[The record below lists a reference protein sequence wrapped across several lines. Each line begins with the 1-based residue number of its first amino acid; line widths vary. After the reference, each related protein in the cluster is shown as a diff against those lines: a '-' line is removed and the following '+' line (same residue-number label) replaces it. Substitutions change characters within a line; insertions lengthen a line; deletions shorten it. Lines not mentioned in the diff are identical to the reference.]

1 MFDLSKQI
9 LKRLARS
16 CGYRITQIDNIR
28 FFDFEALL
36 YFQLAR
42 SPEFRFIQIGACD
55 GVSFDPIYPFVTRNH
70 ARIRGLV
77 VEPLP
82 DLFGQ
87 LQHNYRKFP
96 SIVPVNCAIH
106 NTEKEMILYRVD
118 PARTDGLPEWA
129 KGLASFNN
137 QHHELT
143 GIPRDV
149 IVSERVACMSLPELM
164 AAYQYPRLDLLQI
177 DTEGYD
183 AEIIL
188 GIDYRIVVPAII
200 RFEHGLREETMS
212 NETFQNVADK
222 LHQHGYELAIE
233 DSDAI
238 AYQRNIVLEWLQ
250 QADKREVRQ
259 PT

>member
-1 MFDLSKQI
+1 MFDLPKRI
-9 LKRLARS
+9 LKHLARS
-16 CGYRITQIDNIR
+16 CGYRITQIDNIQ

-55 GVSFDPIYPFVTRNH
+55 GVSFDPIYPFVTRNYE
-70 ARIRGLV
+70 RLQGLV

-87 LQHNYRKFP
+87 LLDNYCKFP

-106 NTEKEMILYRVD
+106 NTEKEMTLYRVD
-118 PARTDGLPEWA
+118 PARTQGLPEWS
-129 KGLASFNN
+129 KGLASFSQ

-143 GIPRDV
+143 GIPQDV
-149 IVSERVACMSLPELM
+149 IVSQKVACMSLSELM
-164 AAYQYPRLDLLQI
+164 AAHQYPRLDLLQI

-188 GIDYRIVVPAII
+188 GIDYRALRPAII

-212 NETFQNVADK
+212 NDTFQNVVDK

-238 AYQRNIVLEWLQ
+238 AYQRNIVFEWLQ
-250 QADKREVRQ
+250 LTDKHEVRQ
-259 PT
+259 PS

>member
-1 MFDLSKQI
+1 MFDLPKQI

-118 PARTDGLPEWA
+118 PARTDGLPEWS

-188 GIDYRIVVPAII
+188 GIDYRALAPTII
-200 RFEHGLREETMS
+200 RFEHGLHVRTMTSETV
-212 NETFQNVADK
+212 ERVADK

-233 DSDAI
+233 NSDAI
-238 AYQRNIVLEWLQ
+238 AYQRNIVFDWQ
-250 QADKREVRQ
+250 QKSARNV
-259 PT
+259 